1 MTHNEIRRLR
11 IVVSDEETGEE
22 VATASGVE
30 TLILLA
36 TPDTLNNHEVRH
48 IFMGDVE
55 RSFELLF
62 DVLRDVA
69 DTVERGTVFD
79 LSDALDDHLLMEVT
93 EELTL
98 H

>member
-1 MTHNEIRRLR
+1 MTHNRIRRLR

-22 VATASGVE
+22 VAIASGVE

-36 TPDTLNNHEVRH
+36 TPDTLSNHDVRH
-48 IFMGDVE
+48 IFLGDVE

-62 DVLRDVA
+62 DVLRDVT
-69 DTVERGTVFD
+69 DTIERGTIFD
-79 LSDALDDHLLMEVT
+79 LSEVLDDHLLMEVT
-93 EELTL
+93 EELAP